1 MNGNSSP
8 QPQADPRAYGICVN
22 QDQVLLV
29 RSRADRYD
37 PPLWWLP
44 GGGIDFPESP
54 EEAVIREFLEE
65 TNLVVHSP
73 RLMFVSSDVR
83 QRSSGEDVFTVRIV
97 KTSSPEDVFT
107 VRIVYEVVLGGGEL
121 AHEVGGTTE
130 EARWFPFDEVGGLNL
145 APYAR
150 RAWEAY
156 LAK

>member
-37 PPLWWLP
+37 PPLWWLL

-83 QRSSGEDVFTVRIV
+83 QRSSG
-97 KTSSPEDVFT
+97 EDVFT

>member
-1 MNGNSSP
+1 MNGNSSSK
-8 QPQADPRAYGICVN
+8 PQADPRAYGICVD
-22 QDQVLLV
+22 QDQILLV

-97 KTSSPEDVFT
+97 
-107 VRIVYEVVLGGGEL
+107 YEVVLGGGEL

-150 RAWEAY
+150 RAWESY

>member
-97 KTSSPEDVFT
+97 
-107 VRIVYEVVLGGGEL
+107 YEVVLGGGEL

>member
-8 QPQADPRAYGICVN
+8 QPQADPRAYGICVD

-97 KTSSPEDVFT
+97 
-107 VRIVYEVVLGGGEL
+107 YEVVLGGGEL